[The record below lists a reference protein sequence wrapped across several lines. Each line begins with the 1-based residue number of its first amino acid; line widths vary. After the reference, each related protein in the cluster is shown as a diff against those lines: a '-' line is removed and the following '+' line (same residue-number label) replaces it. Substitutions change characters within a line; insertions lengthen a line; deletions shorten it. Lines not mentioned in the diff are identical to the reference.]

1 MKKFV
6 FTVAC
11 LLMTSAAFAGPGIKV
26 SPVYGLL
33 LCPDLT
39 VVEDMTGSEVTKGG
53 VGVSFQYLMGISKL
67 GIGAEIS
74 YLPVVDFEYDLL
86 GTQTIGLSVKA
97 IPILGVASVEI
108 PLPGKFNPYIQG
120 GAGVAAIL
128 SEATVNFPLL
138 NINTSVTETKAAY
151 CLMMG
156 GGVLMKLLPLLSLD
170 ISIKYYNMGLEIT
183 AANDKNSTSIL
194 SIGGGLYLKI

>member
-1 MKKFV
+1 MKKIVLGIMFICMASV
-6 FTVAC
+6 
-11 LLMTSAAFAGPGIKV
+11 AFAGPGIKV

-39 VVEDMTGSEVTKGG
+39 VIEDTTGSEVTKGG
-53 VGVSFQYLMGISKL
+53 VGASFQYLMGISK
-67 GIGAEIS
+67 IAVGAEIS
-74 YLPVVDFEYDLL
+74 YLPVVDYEYDFS
-86 GTQTIGLSVKA
+86 GTQIIGLSVKA

-128 SEATVNFPLL
+128 SEVKGNNVAIDVGSSAGCVM
-138 NINTSVTETKAAY
+138 I
-151 CLMMG
+151 G
-156 GGVLMKLLPLLSLD
+156 GGVLIKLLPLLSLD
-170 ISIKYYNMGLEIT
+170 ISVKYYNIGLELEE
-183 AANDKNSTSIL
+183 ADDKDSTSIL